1 MLTFFAW
8 VSRFA
13 SVTEIIK
20 YVEKLLIFAC
30 LVFSRTFCETVYKFQ
45 TSCFDELSFFPMTWS
60 AVFSQLWRRSIFKF
74 CGYKLAEAE
83 RFLKFKSE
91 FIIIGRGCL
100 VLLKFKFKLCKDY
113 VLLVLNFLVLIRYPC
128 VLNNYPSNIRTG
140 NIGGLFR
147 ERSLTVLLSV

>member
-1 MLTFFAW
+1 MSQQIWISYWNHKICWEAINIRLF
-8 VSRFA
+8 S
-13 SVTEIIK
+13 ICK
-20 YVEKLLIFAC
+20 NLLWNSIQVPKELFW
-30 LVFSRTFCETVYKFQ
+30 RTK
-45 TSCFDELSFFPMTWS
+45 FFPMTWS
-60 AVFSQLWRRSIFKF
+60 AVFSQFWRRSIFKF
-74 CGYKLAEAE
+74 CGYKLAESE

>member
-1 MLTFFAW
+1 MFTFLAW

-45 TSCFDELSFFPMTWS
+45 TSCFDELSFFPITWS

-74 CGYKLAEAE
+74 CGYKLAEAV

-113 VLLVLNFLVLIRYPC
+113 VPLVLNFLVLIRHPC
-128 VLNNYPSNIRTG
+128 VLNNYPSNIRTR

-147 ERSLTVLLSV
+147 ERNLIVLLSV

>member
-13 SVTEIIK
+13 LVTEIIK

-74 CGYKLAEAE
+74 CGYKLAEAV

-91 FIIIGRGCL
+91 FIIIGRGCS
-100 VLLKFKFKLCKDY
+100 VLLKFKLKLCKDY
-113 VLLVLNFLVLIRYPC
+113 VPLVLNSLVLIRHPC
-128 VLNNYPSNIRTG
+128 VLNNYPSNIRTR

-147 ERSLTVLLSV
+147 KTNLTVLLSV

>member
-1 MLTFFAW
+1 MFTFFAW
-8 VSRFA
+8 VSIFF

-20 YVEKLLIFAC
+20 YVQKLLIFAC
-30 LVFSRTFCETVYKFQ
+30 IVFSRTFCETVYKFQ
-45 TSCFDELSFFPMTWS
+45 TSCFDELSFFPMTWT

-74 CGYKLAEAE
+74 CGYKLAEAV

-100 VLLKFKFKLCKDY
+100 VLLKFKCKPCEDY
-113 VLLVLNFLVLIRYPC
+113 VPLVLNSLVLIRHP
-128 VLNNYPSNIRTG
+128 R

-147 ERSLTVLLSV
+147 KTNLTVLPSV

>member
-1 MLTFFAW
+1 MFTFLAW

-20 YVEKLLIFAC
+20 YVEKLPIFAC
-30 LVFSRTFCETVYKFQ
+30 LEFSRTFCETVYKFQ

-74 CGYKLAEAE
+74 CGYKLAEAV

-113 VLLVLNFLVLIRYPC
+113 VPLVLNFLVLIRHPC
-128 VLNNYPSNIRTG
+128 VLNNYPSNIRTR

-147 ERSLTVLLSV
+147 ERNLIVLLSV

>member
-1 MLTFFAW
+1 MFTFFAW

-13 SVTEIIK
+13 SVTDIIK

-45 TSCFDELSFFPMTWS
+45 TSCFDELSFFAMTWS
-60 AVFSQLWRRSIFKF
+60 AVFSQSWRRSIFKF
-74 CGYKLAEAE
+74 CDYKLAEAVI
-83 RFLKFKSE
+83 FLKFKLQ

-100 VLLKFKFKLCKDY
+100 VLLKFKCKLCKDY
-113 VLLVLNFLVLIRYPC
+113 VPLVLNFLVLIRHPC
-128 VLNNYPSNIRTG
+128 VLNNYSSNIRTR

-147 ERSLTVLLSV
+147 ERNLILPSV

>member
-1 MLTFFAW
+1 MFTFLTW

-13 SVTEIIK
+13 SVTDIIK
-20 YVEKLLIFAC
+20 YVEKLPIFAC
-30 LVFSRTFCETVYKFQ
+30 LEFSRTFFETVYKFQ

-60 AVFSQLWRRSIFKF
+60 AVFSHLWQRSIFKF
-74 CGYKLAEAE
+74 CGYKLAKAV

-100 VLLKFKFKLCKDY
+100 VLIKFKFKLCKDY
-113 VLLVLNFLVLIRYPC
+113 VPLVLNFLLLIRHPC
-128 VLNNYPSNIRTG
+128 VLNNYPSNIRTR

-147 ERSLTVLLSV
+147 ERNLTVLPSV

>member
-1 MLTFFAW
+1 MFTFFAW

-13 SVTEIIK
+13 SVTDIIK

-45 TSCFDELSFFPMTWS
+45 TSCFDELSFFPMTWT
-60 AVFSQLWRRSIFKF
+60 AVFSKLWRRSIFKF
-74 CGYKLAEAE
+74 CGYKLAEVV
-83 RFLKFKSE
+83 RFLKFKSV
-91 FIIIGRGCL
+91 GSDCL

-113 VLLVLNFLVLIRYPC
+113 VPLVLNFLVLIRHPC
-128 VLNNYPSNIRTG
+128 VLNNYPSNIRTR

-147 ERSLTVLLSV
+147 ERNLIVLLSV

>member
-1 MLTFFAW
+1 MFTFLAW

-74 CGYKLAEAE
+74 CGYKLAEAV
-83 RFLKFKSE
+83 RFLNFKWE
-91 FIIIGRGCL
+91 FIIIGIGCL
-100 VLLKFKFKLCKDY
+100 VLLKFKSKLSKDY
-113 VLLVLNFLVLIRYPC
+113 VPLVLNFLVLIRHPC
-128 VLNNYPSNIRTG
+128 VLNNYPSNIRTR

-147 ERSLTVLLSV
+147 ERNLTVLLSV